1 MSLLVSC
8 QGIVHKAV
16 KGPFLF
22 DRNPGSR
29 RITGARIRI
38 RRNNYTLYH
47 DRFASQKNEGFFT
60 NLLGSIGAC
69 FYVGEMFDMIVITP
83 LYASTSS
90 TISTVVTFEPVPIRL
105 IVDLLKLSKIG
116 GYNSRRRR
124 LP

>member
-1 MSLLVSC
+1 M
-8 QGIVHKAV
+8 
-16 KGPFLF
+16 
-22 DRNPGSR
+22 
-29 RITGARIRI
+29 
-38 RRNNYTLYH
+38 
-47 DRFASQKNEGFFT
+47 
-60 NLLGSIGAC
+60 NLLGSIGA
-69 FYVGEMFDMIVITP
+69 FFNVGEMFDMIVITP